1 MKLFLSRYGGA
12 LILSAVIC
20 GVLCAASLWARPIF
34 PIDETR
40 YMTVAWEM
48 KQSGNY
54 LVPSLN
60 QEVYHHKPP
69 VLFWLINLMWAIF
82 GVSQSAAMVVP
93 YLASFCLLMLTARL
107 ARRLYPQ
114 HPDAPLL
121 AVALLGGSLPFVI
134 YANLIMFDVLLSVLV
149 VLGITAI
156 WDFMKTERSIH
167 ILILGAAIGIGIL
180 TKGPVMLL
188 HLAFVLLGIKFWH
201 DANEKY
207 EESEK
212 AQELAAPRAYFKS
225 FAAAFILGVL
235 IALCWAIPA
244 AIYGGKEFADK
255 IFWGQTAGRVV
266 NAFDHQRPF
275 YWYLTF
281 VPMFI
286 LPWAL
291 SPALWGG
298 ARNFFASKISQDTV
312 VKRFLLIWIIPV
324 FVAFSLISGKQIH
337 YLVPLLPA
345 VSLLM
350 AGFFLHHSRHLGQV
364 DIWAILAVVA
374 LLCSVP
380 VIMNFY
386 ADQIGAA
393 IHGSVH
399 IEETFAKSNPIVPM
413 AVMCM
418 IIICGVVAG
427 YLAKRDSI
435 FPEKSL
441 AFSLSLIALSMAVM
455 MAGFMVAA
463 KNGFLINYDLAPIA
477 VKLQEFDHQGS
488 APSGANSQETSQATS
503 QATSQDVTEF
513 RPIAA
518 AQIYHGEF
526 GFLARLTRPV
536 EQIGVKDIADW
547 LAQHP
552 NGLVVYRTKDL
563 KNYAPY
569 HILYQQPYA
578 LSGYYAILEQASPS
592 P

>member
-12 LILSAVIC
+12 LILSVVIC
-20 GVLCAASLWARPIF
+20 VVLCAASLWARPIF

-82 GVSQSAAMVVP
+82 GVSQSAAMIVP

-114 HPDAPLL
+114 HLDAPLL

-156 WDFMKTERSIH
+156 WDFVKWDSGKSGRSIH

-201 DANEKY
+201 DANEKD
-207 EESEK
+207 EESGK
-212 AQELAAPRAYFKS
+212 ADKALGDGAPRAYFKS
-225 FAAAFILGVL
+225 FTAAFILGVL
-235 IALCWAIPA
+235 MALCWAIPA

-281 VPMFI
+281 VPIFV

-291 SPALWGG
+291 SPALWRG
-298 ARNFFASKISQDTV
+298 ARNFFASKIPTDTA
-312 VKRFLLIWIIPV
+312 VKKFLLIWIIPV

-337 YLVPLLPA
+337 YLVPLLPGLT
-345 VSLLM
+345 LLM
-350 AGFFLHHSRHLGQV
+350 TGCLLHVSRRLGRV

-374 LLCSVP
+374 VLCAVP
-380 VIMNFY
+380 IIMNLY

-413 AVMCM
+413 AVLCM
-418 IIICGVVAG
+418 IIICGGVAG
-427 YLAKRDSI
+427 YLAKCDSTRL
-435 FPEKSL
+435 EKSL
-441 AFSLSLIALSMAVM
+441 ACSLSLIALSMAVM
-455 MAGFMVAA
+455 MAGFMGAA

-477 VKLQEFDHQGS
+477 VKLQEFDHQG
-488 APSGANSQETSQATS
+488 AALSGANSQK
-503 QATSQDVTEF
+503 TEGA

-536 EQIGVKDIADW
+536 EQIGGKDIANW

-578 LSGYYAILEQASPS
+578 LSGYYAILEQSPPPS

>member
-12 LILSAVIC
+12 LILSVVIC

-156 WDFMKTERSIH
+156 WDFVKWDSGRSGRSIH

-188 HLAFVLLGIKFWH
+188 HLSFVLLGIKFWH

-291 SPALWGG
+291 SPALWRG

-350 AGFFLHHSRHLGQV
+350 AGFFLHHSRPLGQV

-413 AVMCM
+413 AVMM
-418 IIICGVVAG
+418 VIVMCGWIAG
-427 YLAKRDSI
+427 YLAK
-435 FPEKSL
+435 SL
-441 AFSLSLIALSMAVM
+441 VPPLSARPLSYPLALIALSMAVM
-455 MAGFMVAA
+455 MAGFMGAA

-477 VKLQEFDHQGS
+477 VKLQEFDHQGA
-488 APSGANSQETSQATS
+488 APPLANSQEVI
-503 QATSQDVTEF
+503 DL

-526 GFLARLTRPV
+526 GFLARLTRPI

-547 LAQHP
+547 LARHP

-578 LSGYYAILEQASPS
+578 LSGYYAILEQSSPPS